1 MNRVSFRLLFSFF
14 FFSFDRRSVA
24 LVRFVFFLSVD
35 FLTTLY
41 SVILLLQLL
50 SWERMIH
57 II

>member
-24 LVRFVFFLSVD
+24 LVRFVSFLSVD